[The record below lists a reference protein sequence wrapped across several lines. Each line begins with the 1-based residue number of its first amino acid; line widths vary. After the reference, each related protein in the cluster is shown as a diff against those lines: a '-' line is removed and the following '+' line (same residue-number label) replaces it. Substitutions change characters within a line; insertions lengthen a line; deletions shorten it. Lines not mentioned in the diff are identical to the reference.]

1 MPHSLD
7 GKDAYD
13 MCHELR
19 AIGLNTE
26 KGKLIKLPF
35 SDGSDYGNRTRVPCV
50 RGMCPSR

>member
-35 SDGSDYGNRTRVPCV
+35 SVMVATTGIEPVFHA
-50 RGMCPSR
+50 